1 MKITITIKEKLYKSL
16 KDYCNL
22 NGIDIETFCNDAIN
36 KELMEQKY
44 GDIPFG
50 VIGKAEKNE
59 LPSIEIEEKEIPIAP
74 IANEIIPADK
84 QPFDAPDGASIL
96 ISMDEVTSVE
106 KVEKKEENK
115 EKTKNKRRR
124 L

>member
-1 MKITITIKEKLYKSL
+1 MKITIKESLYKKL

-22 NGIDIETFCNDAIN
+22 NGIDIESFCNNAID

-50 VIGKAEKNE
+50 VIGNEEKKE
-59 LPSIEIEEKEIPIAP
+59 LPSIHFEENEIPTVITADETKP
-74 IANEIIPADK
+74 IDK
-84 QPFDAPDGASIL
+84 QDESSVLVD
-96 ISMDEVTSVE
+96 MDEVTSVE
-106 KVEKKEENK
+106 KLEKKEENK

>member
-1 MKITITIKEKLYKSL
+1 MKITIKESLYKKL

-22 NGIDIETFCNDAIN
+22 NGIDIESFCNNAID

-50 VIGKAEKNE
+50 VIGKEEKKE
-59 LPSIEIEEKEIPIAP
+59 LPSIHIEENEIPTTP
-74 IANEIIPADK
+74 IANEIIPIDK
-84 QPFDAPDGASIL
+84 PFNKRDETSVL
-96 ISMDEVTSVE
+96 IGMDEITSVE
-106 KVEKKEENK
+106 KLEKKEENK